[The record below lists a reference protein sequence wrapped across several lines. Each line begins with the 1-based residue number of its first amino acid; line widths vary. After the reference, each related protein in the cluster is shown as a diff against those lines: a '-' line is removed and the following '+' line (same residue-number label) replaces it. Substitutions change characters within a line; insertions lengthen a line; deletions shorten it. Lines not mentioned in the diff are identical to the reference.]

1 MSRMSWGTLGRT
13 LGRTLLGR
21 LGGML
26 AVLSLVSV
34 LVFLLTRLAA
44 GDPIAVLLGDQA
56 SLQDIAQA
64 RQRYGLDEPLWT
76 QFLLWLGQVL
86 QGNLGQS
93 IFLQMPVTQVL
104 LDRVEP
110 TAWLA
115 LMSVGL
121 AMLIGVP
128 CGIVSAVWRGRWI
141 DQCVSTL
148 AMLGA
153 SMPSFWM
160 GLLVIQLLAVGAGWF
175 PVSGY
180 GEPGAN
186 WLTRIHHLMLPALV
200 LGTLNSALIIR
211 FTRASMLDILSEDY
225 IRTARSK
232 GLPETAVVF
241 KHALRNAL
249 VPILTVL
256 GLTLA
261 LMIGGAVVTETVFN
275 LPGLGNLVVRA
286 VLRRDYP
293 VIQGALLAIAAVYVI
308 INFVIDVL
316 YVWVDPRV
324 RHG

>member
-1 MSRMSWGTLGRT
+1 MSWAS

-44 GDPIAVLLGDQA
+44 GDPMAMLLGDQA

-93 IFLQMPVTQVL
+93 IFLQMPVSQVL
-104 LDRVEP
+104 LERAEP

-115 LMSVGL
+115 IFSVGL

-128 CGIVSAVWRGRWI
+128 CGIASAVWRGRWI

-180 GEPGAN
+180 GDPGAN

-232 GLPETAVVF
+232 GLPETVVVF

-293 VIQGALLAIAAVYVI
+293 VIQGALLVIAAVYVI

>member
-1 MSRMSWGTLGRT
+1 MSRMSWIT

-21 LGGML
+21 LVGML

-56 SLQDIAQA
+56 SLQDIEQA
-64 RQRYGLDEPLWT
+64 RQLYGLDQPLWH
-76 QFLLWLGQVL
+76 QFVLWLGEL
-86 QGNLGQS
+86 LKGNLGQS

-104 LDRVEP
+104 LDRAEP
-110 TAWLA
+110 TALLA
-115 LMSVGL
+115 LMSVSL
-121 AMLIGVP
+121 AMLIGLP

-160 GLLVIQLLAVGAGWF
+160 GLMAIQILAVGAGWF

-180 GEPGAN
+180 GDPQAS
-186 WLTRIHHLMLPALV
+186 LTSRIHHLMLPALV

-232 GLPETAVVF
+232 GLAESVVVL
-241 KHALRNAL
+241 KHALLNAL
-249 VPILTVL
+249 VPLLTVM

-293 VIQGALLAIAAVYVI
+293 VIQGALLVIAGIYVI
-308 INFVIDVL
+308 INFLIDVM
-316 YVWVDPRV
+316 YVFVDPRV

>member
-1 MSRMSWGTLGRT
+1 MSWIT

-21 LGGML
+21 LVGML

-56 SLQDIAQA
+56 SLQDIEQA
-64 RQRYGLDEPLWT
+64 RQRYGLDQPLWH
-76 QFLLWLGQVL
+76 QFVLWLGEL
-86 QGNLGQS
+86 LNGNLGQS

-104 LDRVEP
+104 LDRAEP
-110 TAWLA
+110 TALLA

-121 AMLIGVP
+121 AMLIGLP

-160 GLLVIQLLAVGAGWF
+160 GLMAIQILAVGVGWF

-180 GEPGAN
+180 GDPQAS
-186 WLTRIHHLMLPALV
+186 LASRIHHLMLPALV

-211 FTRASMLDILSEDY
+211 FTRASMLDILNEDY

-232 GLPETAVVF
+232 GLAESVVVL
-241 KHALRNAL
+241 KHALLNAL
-249 VPILTVL
+249 VPLLTVM

-293 VIQGALLAIAAVYVI
+293 VIQGALLVIAGVYVI
-308 INFVIDVL
+308 INFLIDVM
-316 YVWVDPRV
+316 YVFVDPRV

>member
-1 MSRMSWGTLGRT
+1 MSRMSWGT

-180 GEPGAN
+180 GEPGAS

-232 GLPETAVVF
+232 GLPETVVVF

-293 VIQGALLAIAAVYVI
+293 VIQGALLVIAAVYVI

>member
-1 MSRMSWGTLGRT
+1 MSRRSWGT

-44 GDPIAVLLGDQA
+44 GDPMAMLLGDQA

-93 IFLQMPVTQVL
+93 IFLQMPVSQVL
-104 LDRVEP
+104 LERAEP

-115 LMSVGL
+115 IFSVGL

-128 CGIVSAVWRGRWI
+128 CGIASAVWRGRWI

-180 GEPGAN
+180 GDPGAN
-186 WLTRIHHLMLPALV
+186 WLTRIHHLVLPALV

-232 GLPETAVVF
+232 GLPEAIVVL

-293 VIQGALLAIAAVYVI
+293 VIQGALLVIAAVYVI

>member
-1 MSRMSWGTLGRT
+1 MSRMSWAS

-56 SLQDIAQA
+56 SLEDIAQA
-64 RQRYGLDEPLWT
+64 RQRYGLDQPLT
-76 QFLLWLGQVL
+76 SQFILWLGEVL
-86 QGNLGQS
+86 KGNLGQS

-104 LDRVEP
+104 WDRVEP

-115 LMSVGL
+115 FLSVSL

-160 GLLVIQLLAVGAGWF
+160 GLMVIQLLAVGAGWF

-180 GEPGAN
+180 GDPGAS
-186 WLTRIHHLMLPALV
+186 WAMRIHHLMLPALV

-232 GLPETAVVF
+232 GLSESVVVL
-241 KHALRNAL
+241 KHALLNAL

-293 VIQGALLAIAAVYVI
+293 VIQGALLAIAGVYVI

-316 YVWVDPRV
+316 YVFVDPRV
-324 RHG
+324 RHV

>member
-1 MSRMSWGTLGRT
+1 MSRRSWGT

-44 GDPIAVLLGDQA
+44 GDPMAMLLGDQA

-93 IFLQMPVTQVL
+93 IFLQMPVSQVL
-104 LDRVEP
+104 LERAEP

-115 LMSVGL
+115 IFSVGL

-128 CGIVSAVWRGRWI
+128 CGIASAVWRGRWI

-180 GEPGAN
+180 GDPGAN

-232 GLPETAVVF
+232 GLPETVVVF

-293 VIQGALLAIAAVYVI
+293 VIQGALLVIAAVYVI

>member
-1 MSRMSWGTLGRT
+1 MSQMSWIT

-21 LGGML
+21 LVGML

-56 SLQDIAQA
+56 SIKDIEQA
-64 RQRYGLDEPLWT
+64 RQRYGLDQPLWH
-76 QFLLWLGQVL
+76 QFALWVSELL

-104 LDRVEP
+104 LDRAEP

-115 LMSVGL
+115 FMSVSL
-121 AMLIGVP
+121 AVLIGLP
-128 CGIVSAVWRGRWI
+128 CGIASAVWRGRWI

-160 GLLVIQLLAVGAGWF
+160 GLMAIQILAVGVGWF

-180 GEPGAN
+180 GDPQAN
-186 WLTRIHHLMLPALV
+186 WASRIHHLMLPALV

-232 GLPETAVVF
+232 GLAESVVVL
-241 KHALRNAL
+241 KHALLNAL
-249 VPILTVL
+249 VPVLTVL

-293 VIQGALLAIAAVYVI
+293 VIQGALLAIAGVYVI
-308 INFVIDVL
+308 INFLIDVM
-316 YVWVDPRV
+316 YVFVDPRV

>member
-1 MSRMSWGTLGRT
+1 MSKLSSGALGR
-13 LGRTLLGR
+13 LMLGR

-26 AVLSLVSV
+26 GVLALVSV
-34 LVFLLTRLAA
+34 LVFALTRLAA
-44 GDPIAVLLGDQA
+44 GDPIALLLGDQA
-56 SLQDIAQA
+56 SLDDIAQA
-64 RQRYGLDEPLWT
+64 RARYGLDQPIIEQYLY
-76 QFLLWLGQVL
+76 WLFEVL

-93 IFLQMPVTQVL
+93 IFLQMPVHQVL

-110 TAWLA
+110 TLMLA
-115 LMSVGL
+115 LMAVAI

-128 CGIVSAVWRGRWI
+128 SGIVAAHWRGRWI
-141 DQCVSTL
+141 DQWVSTL

-160 GLLVIQLLAVGAGWF
+160 GLMLIQIFAVALGWF

-180 GEPGAN
+180 GDPGAS
-186 WLTRIHHLMLPALV
+186 WGQRLHHLMLPALV
-200 LGTLNSALIIR
+200 LGVLNSALITR

-232 GLPETAVVF
+232 GLSEVRVVLY
-241 KHALRNAL
+241 HALSNAW

-293 VIQGALLAIAAVYVI
+293 VIQGALLAIAGVYVL
-308 INFVIDVL
+308 INFAIDLL
-316 YVWVDPRV
+316 YVVVDPRV

>member
-1 MSRMSWGTLGRT
+1 MNLSHLGRT
-13 LGRTLLGR
+13 LAGRF
-21 LGGML
+21 GGML

-34 LVFLLTRLAA
+34 LVFILTRLAA
-44 GDPIAVLLGDQA
+44 GDPIALLLGDQA
-56 SLQDIAQA
+56 SLQDIALT
-64 RQRYGLDEPLWT
+64 RERYGLDQPLLA
-76 QFLLWLGQVL
+76 QFLYWATEILK
-86 QGNLGQS
+86 GNLGQS
-93 IFLQMPVTQVL
+93 IFLQMPVSQVL

-110 TAWLA
+110 TASLA
-115 LMSVGL
+115 IL
-121 AMLIGVP
+121 A
-128 CGIVSAVWRGRWI
+128 VSIAAAVWRGKLI

-160 GLLVIQLLAVGAGWF
+160 GLVLIQLLAVGVGWF

-180 GEPGAN
+180 GDPGAS
-186 WLTRIHHLMLPALV
+186 WSTRLHHLLLPAFV

-211 FTRASMLDILSEDY
+211 FTRASMLDILNEDY

-232 GLPETAVVF
+232 GLSEMSVVLN
-241 KHALRNAL
+241 HALRNAL
-249 VPILTVL
+249 VPILTVF

-293 VIQGALLAIAAVYVI
+293 VIQGALLAIAGVYVI
-308 INFVIDVL
+308 INFLIDVL
-316 YVWVDPRV
+316 YMVADPRV
-324 RHG
+324 RHA

>member
-1 MSRMSWGTLGRT
+1 MSWGT

-180 GEPGAN
+180 GEPGAS

>member
-1 MSRMSWGTLGRT
+1 MSRLSWATLGRI
-13 LGRTLLGR
+13 LLGR

-34 LVFLLTRLAA
+34 GVFLLTRLAA
-44 GDPIAVLLGDQA
+44 GDPMAVLLGDQA

-64 RQRYGLDEPLWT
+64 RQRYGLDQPWWR
-76 QFLLWLGQVL
+76 QFMLWLGEVL

-104 LDRVEP
+104 WERVEP

-115 LMSVGL
+115 GLSVAL

-128 CGIVSAVWRGRWI
+128 CGIVSAVWRGRWV

-160 GLLVIQLLAVGAGWF
+160 GLMVIQLLAVGAGWF

-180 GEPGAN
+180 GEPGAS
-186 WLTRIHHLMLPALV
+186 LPTRIHHLMLPALV

-211 FTRASMLDILSEDY
+211 FTRASMLDILGEDY

-232 GLPETAVVF
+232 GLAERTVVL

-249 VPILTVL
+249 VPVLTVL

-293 VIQGALLAIAAVYVI
+293 VIQGALLAIAGVYVV

-316 YVWVDPRV
+316 YVVVDPRV

>member
-1 MSRMSWGTLGRT
+1 MSRMSWAS

-56 SLQDIAQA
+56 SLEDIAQA
-64 RQRYGLDEPLWT
+64 RQRYGLDQPLT
-76 QFLLWLGQVL
+76 SQFILWLGEVL
-86 QGNLGQS
+86 KGNLGQS

-104 LDRVEP
+104 WDRVEP

-115 LMSVGL
+115 FLSVSL

-160 GLLVIQLLAVGAGWF
+160 GLMVIQLLAVGAGWF

-180 GEPGAN
+180 GDPGAS
-186 WLTRIHHLMLPALV
+186 WAMRIHHLMLPALV

-232 GLPETAVVF
+232 GLSESVVVL
-241 KHALRNAL
+241 KHALLNAL

-293 VIQGALLAIAAVYVI
+293 VIQGALLAIAGVYVI

-316 YVWVDPRV
+316 YVFVDPRV

>member
-1 MSRMSWGTLGRT
+1 MSRMSWAS

-56 SLQDIAQA
+56 SLEDIAQA
-64 RQRYGLDEPLWT
+64 RQRYGLDQPLT
-76 QFLLWLGQVL
+76 SQFILWLGEVL
-86 QGNLGQS
+86 TGNLGQS

-104 LDRVEP
+104 WDRVEP

-115 LMSVGL
+115 FLSVSL

-160 GLLVIQLLAVGAGWF
+160 GLMVIQLLAVGAGWF

-180 GEPGAN
+180 GDPGAS
-186 WLTRIHHLMLPALV
+186 WAMRIHHLMLPALV

-232 GLPETAVVF
+232 GLSESVVVL
-241 KHALRNAL
+241 KHALLNAL

-293 VIQGALLAIAAVYVI
+293 VIQGALLAIAGVYVI

-316 YVWVDPRV
+316 YVFVDPRV

>member
-1 MSRMSWGTLGRT
+1 MSRRSWGTLGRT
-13 LGRTLLGR
+13 LLSR

-44 GDPIAVLLGDQA
+44 GDPMAMLLGDQA

-93 IFLQMPVTQVL
+93 IFLQMPVSQVL
-104 LDRVEP
+104 LERVEP

-115 LMSVGL
+115 IFSVGL

-128 CGIVSAVWRGRWI
+128 CGIASAVWRGRWI

-180 GEPGAN
+180 GDPGAS

-232 GLPETAVVF
+232 GLPETVVVF

-293 VIQGALLAIAAVYVI
+293 VIQGALLVIAAVYVI

>member
-1 MSRMSWGTLGRT
+1 MSRMSWIT

-21 LGGML
+21 LVGML

-56 SLQDIAQA
+56 SLQDIEQA
-64 RQRYGLDEPLWT
+64 RQRYGLDQPLWH
-76 QFLLWLGQVL
+76 QFVLWLGEL
-86 QGNLGQS
+86 FKGNLGQS

-104 LDRVEP
+104 LDRAEP
-110 TAWLA
+110 TALLA
-115 LMSVGL
+115 FMSVSL
-121 AMLIGVP
+121 AMLIGLP

-160 GLLVIQLLAVGAGWF
+160 GLMAIQILAVGAGWF

-180 GEPGAN
+180 GDPQAS
-186 WLTRIHHLMLPALV
+186 LTSRIHHLMLPALV

-211 FTRASMLDILSEDY
+211 FTRASMLDILNEDY

-232 GLPETAVVF
+232 GLAESLVVL
-241 KHALRNAL
+241 KHALLNAL
-249 VPILTVL
+249 VPLLTVM

-293 VIQGALLAIAAVYVI
+293 VIQGALLVIAGVYVI
-308 INFVIDVL
+308 INFLIDVM
-316 YVWVDPRV
+316 YVFVDPRV